1 MNRNRILWIT
11 LVLQF
16 LITFVWFCLLIL
28 TISINLS
35 RTPISSGNDISLL
48 WLAIKTSN
56 DISCEINVGITT
68 NWFRL
73 KQKTHKGLVLWCL
86 TPLSTIFQLYRGNQF
101 YEWRKPEY
109 PDKNPPT
116 CSKKTCK
123 PLDCNAVHPVI
134 CEGWHFT
141 D

>member
-1 MNRNRILWIT
+1 VIPTFISQLIS
-11 LVLQF
+11 LEVLIASHNK
-16 LITFVWFCLLIL
+16 LISLPEEMGVLDKLMEIV
-28 TISINLS
+28 SIN
-35 RTPISSGNDISLL
+35 RQN
-48 WLAIKTSN
+48 
-56 DISCEINVGITT
+56 
-68 NWFRL
+68 
-73 KQKTHKGLVLWCL
+73 H
-86 TPLSTIFQLYRGNQF
+86 
-101 YEWRKPEY
+101 